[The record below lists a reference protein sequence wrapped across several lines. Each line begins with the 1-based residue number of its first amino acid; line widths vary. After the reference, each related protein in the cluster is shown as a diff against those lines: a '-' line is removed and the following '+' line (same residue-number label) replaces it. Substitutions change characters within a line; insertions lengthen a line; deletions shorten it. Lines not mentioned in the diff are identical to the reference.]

1 MLKEQPQFPCLF
13 VLHRLWTWMIIA
25 RPLTSSTLMEVVT
38 GQSAHKFGIWESDII
53 RLCKFVIRLAPTS
66 HTQFPFLNPHRSQT
80 STIHPKKGR
89 RLTVQLIWEELTGL
103 GFLGLKHLMY
113 ATLQHYN
120 ILGWRGGL
128 PNCSTFLMSSI
139 MFINEFVWMYR
150 TVFFLFFAFRCGAKH
165 ILFWYQSPGL
175 CKMFINFLINS
186 TFNFSKCHVEN
197 NPYRGSRVCSF
208 SIASVFSEPSCI
220 YICLAGMN
228 FVFDKG
234 HVAHKGRHDHFNP
247 QVFVNKQGR

>member
-53 RLCKFVIRLAPTS
+53 RLCKFVIPLAPTS

-103 GFLGLKHLMY
+103 GFLELKHLMY

-120 ILGWRGGL
+120 ITTSWVDEGVCRPAALSWWAQS
-128 PNCSTFLMSSI
+128 CSSMSLFGCI
-139 MFINEFVWMYR
+139 E
-150 TVFFLFFAFRCGAKH
+150 LFFFFRVSLWRQAH
-165 ILFWYQSPGL
+165 SV
-175 CKMFINFLINS
+175 LI
-186 TFNFSKCHVEN
+186 
-197 NPYRGSRVCSF
+197 PISRIV
-208 SIASVFSEPSCI
+208 
-220 YICLAGMN
+220 
-228 FVFDKG
+228 
-234 HVAHKGRHDHFNP
+234 
-247 QVFVNKQGR
+247 